1 MQPALF
7 YFVFNVKLK
16 QTQQGAL
23 TPGEVG
29 LQRRGDA
36 NIFFFFCQASLIRSQ
51 GECDERYTL

>member
-29 LQRRGDA
+29 LQSRGDA
-36 NIFFFFCQASLIRSQ
+36 NIVFSSVKHH
-51 GECDERYTL
+51 